1 MLRSAVAKHQGLLNV
16 THQRG
21 RSAFHLSLALGN
33 YSDPGVLDSLIDWRF
48 VRKKTPVTV
57 AFCCSRWQRLVS
69 EKKLPLFAMSC
80 ETFSPNMFR
89 LGKHSRSDTWFSDH
103 GIFMGSRWFGDFS
116 FLGEFSKQ
124 SVHERC
130 MICGHFKETPGT
142 QCEEGS
148 LWTCYA
154 THPWTPFPCL
164 GGGSLALQA
173 SLHPRGCLRCFTD
186 VGHKFTARRVYIALA
201 CSLKEDRGEE

>member
-1 MLRSAVAKHQGLLNV
+1 
-16 THQRG
+16 
-21 RSAFHLSLALGN
+21 
-33 YSDPGVLDSLIDWRF
+33 
-48 VRKKTPVTV
+48 
-57 AFCCSRWQRLVS
+57 
-69 EKKLPLFAMSC
+69 MSC

-124 SVHERC
+124 SVQARKMHDLRALQRNAWHTVR
-130 MICGHFKETPGT
+130 GGF
-142 QCEEGS
+142 S
-148 LWTCYA
+148 LNLLCDA
-154 THPWTPFPCL
+154 PLDPFPCP